1 MALEDKHKT
10 IICSPR
16 NNLIVNKHEQY
27 GETMLVIG
35 GCKDSDIRKYI
46 ESKDVPKILV
56 SYDSF
61 PKVIECIDDKS
72 DGELLWTNFS
82 IFWQTAVLNLKRSF
96 VSWNV

>member
-1 MALEDKHKT
+1 
-10 IICSPR
+10 
-16 NNLIVNKHEQY
+16 
-27 GETMLVIG
+27 MLVIG

-72 DGELLWTNFS
+72 EWRIVVDEFQYLLADSSFKSETELRFMECLKQFNYVMQKTE
-82 IFWQTAVLNLKRSF
+82 QTVTAKTAMLLQF
-96 VSWNV
+96 

>member
-1 MALEDKHKT
+1 M
-10 IICSPR
+10 
-16 NNLIVNKHEQY
+16 IVNKHEQY

-72 DGELLWTNFS
+72 EWRIVVDEFQYLLADS
-82 IFWQTAVLNLKRSF
+82 SF
-96 VSWNV
+96 KSETEPSFHGMFKAI